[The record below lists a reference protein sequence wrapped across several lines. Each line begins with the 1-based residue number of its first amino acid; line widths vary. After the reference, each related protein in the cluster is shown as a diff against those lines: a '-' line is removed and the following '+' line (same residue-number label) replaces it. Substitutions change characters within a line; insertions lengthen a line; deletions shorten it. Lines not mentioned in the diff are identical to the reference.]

1 MGRYSFLTTWALDAP
16 IEQVFDAL
24 HDPPAYPSWWKGVEE
39 VERLEQGDADGV
51 GSLDRY
57 VWKSKL
63 PYRLE
68 FRSRTTRVERPHLME
83 GHAIGELEGDG
94 RWRLWQGPVGTCV
107 TYDGCPDG
115 GQVEHDKRC
124 VEVHSRRRRTVEHP
138 AQVAVDESTKLEGDV
153 PAVGRHRVDVE
164 RSAAI
169 RLERNPA
176 AVR

>member
-1 MGRYSFLTTWALDAP
+1 MARYSFLTTWALDAP

-68 FRSRTTRVERPHLME
+68 FRSRTTRVERHRRQDQRPVR
-83 GHAIGELEGDG
+83 GAQG
-94 RWRLWQGPVGTCV
+94 R
-107 TYDGCPDG
+107 
-115 GQVEHDKRC
+115 
-124 VEVHSRRRRTVEHP
+124 
-138 AQVAVDESTKLEGDV
+138 
-153 PAVGRHRVDVE
+153 
-164 RSAAI
+164 
-169 RLERNPA
+169 
-176 AVR
+176 